1 MKNFTKSTKSTSL
14 IACLAIL
21 GCVSMTSLAAHAAD
35 TPEPKVEESK
45 DNLRDL
51 ELGSRAPEKFR
62 RPEAALKDWS
72 KRGLKEPAK
81 ESQWVQI
88 NDKYVQVQITNSQI
102 TEIVPV
108 KK

>member
-1 MKNFTKSTKSTSL
+1 MKSKSI

-21 GCVSMTSLAAHAAD
+21 GCVSVTSLSVQAAD
-35 TPEPKVEESK
+35 APEPTIEKSK
-45 DNLRDL
+45 DNLHEL
-51 ELGSRAPEKFR
+51 ERGSRAPEKFR
-62 RPEAALKDWS
+62 RPEQGLKDWS
-72 KRGLKEPAK
+72 RRGLTEPAK

-88 NDKYVQVQITNSQI
+88 NDKYVLVQITNGQI